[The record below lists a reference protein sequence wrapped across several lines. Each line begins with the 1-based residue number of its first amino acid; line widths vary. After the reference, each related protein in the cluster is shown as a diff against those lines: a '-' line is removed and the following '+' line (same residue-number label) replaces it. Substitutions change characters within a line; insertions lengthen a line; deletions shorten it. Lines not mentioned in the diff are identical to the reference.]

1 MFTLQGRTAQ
11 WGRTVAFCV
20 TAFLALGQHGAAD
33 PTDICTRWSVQSALV
48 NGTIYIYGGRS
59 TDEAGQTQNTW
70 NNNFS
75 SIDVSKTWKISSPT
89 IKDLDQPSGPPPV
102 ANGYLWHSYDSL
114 FLYGGEYSDSPVT
127 SPSPFALWEY
137 NIGSSKWI
145 EHKNPKTSDGKN
157 SDGGNQP
164 VQAAAEGAGIS
175 VPPIGRGFYFG
186 GHLDGYTTAGWSQS
200 IERVYLKSMVEFTF
214 PGATNDGVNG
224 LKSQGAGKDGAWRN
238 ITTGGL
244 QDTKGFTERADG
256 VLVWVP
262 GFSAQGMIL
271 GLAGGTNQSFTEMN
285 VIDVYDVASSTW
297 YKQATSG
304 PSPPIRVNPCA
315 VAASAA
321 DGSSTNIYLYG
332 GQNLVPYKEQIQY
345 DDMWILSVPS
355 FFWIKVDTS
364 KQSTP
369 PARAGHSCEVWDG
382 QMVVV
387 GGYVGTN
394 ISCDSPGVYVF
405 DMSNLTWANEF
416 HALSGANQ
424 QAQQAA
430 QAESPVGL
438 AGSFGYQVPDAVQS
452 AIGGGPTGGATITTP
467 AAGAATA
474 GPLATGSPVVYTV
487 TGADGATVTE
497 TAGSSGGRAS
507 SGPNVAAIVAG
518 VVAGVCF
525 AAACYLGFCAVVYR
539 RQLKMYQ
546 AHVAASQR
554 AAIAGP
560 LPTEKTAFMA
570 STEPPSSSSGRAGD
584 QTSSGHPS
592 NQASSGNR
600 AGGGGAPTRRS
611 GSDGSSTED
620 LLQAQE
626 PSFVGVLLSPRRSL
640 RVINH

>member
-1 MFTLQGRTAQ
+1 MFVTQGRTAQ
-11 WGRTVAFCV
+11 WRKVSFLLIAL
-20 TAFLALGQHGAAD
+20 LALGQNAATD
-33 PTDICTRWSVQSALV
+33 PTDICTRWSHQSALI
-48 NGTIYIYGGRS
+48 NGTVYIYGGRS
-59 TDEAGQTQNTW
+59 SESAGQTDNTW

-89 IKDLDQPSGPPPV
+89 IKSLDQPSGPPPV
-102 ANGYLWHSYDSL
+102 ANGFLWHSYDSL
-114 FLYGGEYSDSPVT
+114 FLYGGEYSDHPVT
-127 SPSPFALWEY
+127 SPSPYALWEY
-137 NIGSSKWI
+137 SIASSKWI
-145 EHKNPKTSDGKN
+145 QHQNPKTSGGKN

-164 VQAAAEGAGIS
+164 VQNAAEGAGIS
-175 VPPIGRGFYFG
+175 VPSIGRGFYFG
-186 GHLDGYTTAGWSQS
+186 GHLDGYTTPGWSQS
-200 IERVYLKSMVEFTF
+200 TDRVYLRSLIEFTY
-214 PGATNDGVNG
+214 PGVTNDGVDG

-262 GFSAQGMIL
+262 GFSAQGIIL
-271 GLAGGTNQSFTEMN
+271 GLAGGNNQSFTEMN

-304 PSPPIRVNPCA
+304 QSPSIRVNPCA

-332 GQNLVPYKEQIQY
+332 GQNLVPYNQQIQY
-345 DDMWILSVPS
+345 DDLWILSVPS
-355 FFWIKVDTS
+355 FTWIKVDTT
-364 KQSTP
+364 KQATP

-394 ISCDSPGVYVF
+394 ISCDSPGVYIF
-405 DMSNLTWANEF
+405 DMSSLQWQNQFT
-416 HALSGANQ
+416 ALSGGNR

-430 QAESPVGL
+430 QSDTPVGL
-438 AGSFGYQVPDAVQS
+438 AGSFGYQVPAAVQS
-452 AIGGGPTGGATITTP
+452 AIGGGPTGGATVTTP

-474 GPLATGSPVVYTV
+474 GPLATGSPAIYTV
-487 TGADGATVTE
+487 TGANGAVVTE
-497 TAGSSGGRAS
+497 TAGASNSGSAGA
-507 SGPNVAAIVAG
+507 SGPNIAAIVAG

-525 AAACYLGFCAVVYR
+525 VAACYLGFCTVVYR
-539 RQLKMYQ
+539 RQLRMYQ

-560 LPTEKTAFMA
+560 LPTEKTAFMSSA
-570 STEPPSSSSGRAGD
+570 DPSSGSSGRAGD
-584 QTSSGHPS
+584 QSSGQPS
-592 NQASSGNR
+592 GQPSSGAAR
-600 AGGGGAPTRRS
+600 TRTS
-611 GSDGSSTED
+611 GSHGSSTED
-620 LLQAQE
+620 LLAAQE